1 MTREQEQI
9 RAWTDAI
16 AAEIARRR
24 AAKLNVQ
31 DDVRAELYAR
41 LDAMAARIRAAPDFQ
56 ELTAEEAA
64 ETQRHL
70 HAWFVEHGYIPR
82 AEPDI

>member
-24 AAKLNVQ
+24 AAKLKVQ
-31 DDVRAELYAR
+31 DDVRAELSH
-41 LDAMAARIRAAPDFQ
+41 RIHDIERA
-56 ELTAEEAA
+56 
-64 ETQRHL
+64 
-70 HAWFVEHGYIPR
+70 
-82 AEPDI
+82 

>member
-24 AAKLNVQ
+24 AARLKVQ
-31 DDVRAELYAR
+31 DDVMAEIYAR
-41 LDAMAARIRAAPDFQ
+41 LDEMAARIRAAPDFQ
-56 ELTAEEAA
+56 EPTEAEKA
-64 ETQRHL
+64 EMARQFDSWL
-70 HAWFVEHGYIPR
+70 DQHGYTSGR
-82 AEPDI
+82 